1 MENRK
6 ERSSIAGR
14 LMRSAYTLAGVLALG
29 AGLSQATVVPTITIG
44 NAFVTSGGGASSFDV
59 TLTNNFSTTLSL
71 AAFSF
76 AISTTDTHIQF
87 TQANQ
92 STTLPYVFVGDSLD
106 LLSNSCAIISD
117 ISPPNPCVPS
127 AGSNSLSASDLT
139 NDFADVLIAAGATVG
154 LGHVVFFDIGG
165 DSTGPVSVTLTPY
178 PTTSLSDSLGNN
190 IVPNLVPGTI
200 TVQPGS
206 GVPEPSTLLLG
217 LFAVPALLW
226 ARKRAWNSR

>member
-6 ERSSIAGR
+6 ERSSMAGR

-29 AGLSQATVVPTITIG
+29 AGVSHAAIVQTITIG
-44 NAFVTSGGGASSFDV
+44 DAFVTTGGGASSFDV

-92 STTLPYVFVGDSLD
+92 STTLPYVFVGDSFD
-106 LLSNSCAIISD
+106 LLSNSCAIISL
-117 ISPPNPCVPS
+117 IILPCTPPTGDNL
-127 AGSNSLSASDLT
+127 LSASDLT
-139 NDFADVLIAAGATVG
+139 NDFANVSIAAGATVG
-154 LGHVVFFDIGG
+154 LGHVVFNDTAG
-165 DSTGPVSVTLTPY
+165 DSTGPVSVTLTLFPS
-178 PTTSLSDSLGNN
+178 TSLSDALGNN
-190 IVPNLVPGTI
+190 IAYVGVNGTI

-206 GVPEPSTLLLG
+206 SVPEPSTLLLG

-226 ARKRAWNSR
+226 ARKRAWKSR